1 MTCCCICCWRF
12 CAWLTLSPFS
22 WVFLAHRP
30 YRCSFG
36 LSVTQD
42 DLYASKAGAGWA
54 SPRLIPRLRIRGGLH
69 VADRD
74 LSPDPG
80 AFHLG
85 EVHTQLLGLTLGGLS
100 GVGLF
105 LPGRILGLLSG
116 LTGGILRALRGL
128 PGLVGNLTC
137 GVLGLSGRLTG
148 GILDALHGLPGLVRH
163 LAQGALVLLALL
175 LRTGVGLVAGV
186 FDRLRSL
193 RRRRDLQVQHATVR
207 AELKLQERPGLVG
220 HGGRLV
226 ALFVGGHLVA
236 FGRRQVGGV
245 AHRALVYYVALLVED
260 HLDQVAFLVDGA
272 LDGMAFLVG
281 GGIAERLGARGETAS
296 HLADLVHRP
305 SRGVLNLVNGLTR
318 GVSYLPGDLP
328 DLICHSSQQVPALL
342 VLLVLSAF
350 AHLLSSLLE
359 SLLSCLAPR
368 IARVTLASLPCP
380 SFRPRRWLVHY
391 RAARRFST

>member
-12 CAWLTLSPFS
+12 CASLTLSPFS

-137 GVLGLSGRLTG
+137 GILGLSGRLTG
-148 GILDALHGLPGLVRH
+148 GILDALHGLPGLVCH

-193 RRRRDLQVQHATVR
+193 RRRRDLQVQDATVR

-226 ALFVGGHLVA
+226 ALFVCGHLVA
-236 FGRRQVGGV
+236 FGRRQVGG
-245 AHRALVYYVALLVED
+245 APHRALVYDVALLVED
-260 HLDQVAFLVDGA
+260 HFDQVAFLVDGA
-272 LDGMAFLVG
+272 LDGMALLVG
-281 GGIAERLGARGETAS
+281 CGVAERLGARGEAAR

-305 SRGVLNLVNGLTR
+305 SRGVLNLVSDLAG
-318 GVSYLPGDLP
+318 GVSHLPGDLP
-328 DLICHSSQQVPALL
+328 DLICHSSQQISALLASL

-350 AHLLSSLLE
+350 THLLSSLLE
-359 SLLSCLAPR
+359 SA
-368 IARVTLASLPCP
+368 
-380 SFRPRRWLVHY
+380 F
-391 RAARRFST
+391 

>member
-12 CAWLTLSPFS
+12 CASLTLSPFS

-74 LSPDPG
+74 LSPDPR

-116 LTGGILRALRGL
+116 LTGGVLGALRGL
-128 PGLVGNLTC
+128 PGLIGGLPCRVLGLLGRPLGGILRPLRGLPSLVGNLTC

-148 GILDALHGLPGLVRH
+148 GILDALHGLPGLVR
-163 LAQGALVLLALL
+163 
-175 LRTGVGLVAGV
+175 
-186 FDRLRSL
+186 
-193 RRRRDLQVQHATVR
+193 
-207 AELKLQERPGLVG
+207 
-220 HGGRLV
+220 
-226 ALFVGGHLVA
+226 
-236 FGRRQVGGV
+236 
-245 AHRALVYYVALLVED
+245 
-260 HLDQVAFLVDGA
+260 
-272 LDGMAFLVG
+272 
-281 GGIAERLGARGETAS
+281 
-296 HLADLVHRP
+296 
-305 SRGVLNLVNGLTR
+305 
-318 GVSYLPGDLP
+318 
-328 DLICHSSQQVPALL
+328 
-342 VLLVLSAF
+342 
-350 AHLLSSLLE
+350 
-359 SLLSCLAPR
+359 
-368 IARVTLASLPCP
+368 
-380 SFRPRRWLVHY
+380 
-391 RAARRFST
+391 